1 MGKPVHSQ
9 ITTTDIGFTANKAVT
24 AGVWNSLGYV
34 SVGVTEQIQPGY
46 DIFPGLENANGRAYA
61 VFKTAAD
68 VVIEGELK
76 IVIED
81 AQGNTLVP
89 LVMQA
94 TLDNLNQGATDMT
107 KRMAFPESGFIANR
121 ERRIAF
127 YIKPTTSV
135 TLDYTK
141 CKMLISAS
149 RYSL

>member
-1 MGKPVHSQ
+1 MGRPVHSQ
-9 ITTTDIGFTANKAVT
+9 ITTTDIGLTANKAVV
-24 AGVWNSLGYV
+24 ANVWNSLGYMA
-34 SVGVTEQIQPGY
+34 VGVTEQIQVGY
-46 DIFPGLENANGRAYA
+46 DVFTGLENANGRAFA
-61 VFKTAAD
+61 VFKDASS
-68 VVIEGELK
+68 VVAQGELK

-89 LVMQA
+89 LVMQS
-94 TLDNLNQGATDMT
+94 TLDNLNQGETDMT
-107 KRMAFPESGFIANR
+107 KRQACPESGYIAGR

-127 YIKPTTSV
+127 YIKPTTNM